1 MMKYNWICWEGKNG
15 KKKNGIL
22 TKREKERERENY
34 RVYTTINNR
43 STLQME
49 KVNEKLDCLCAFSYE
64 IT

>member
-1 MMKYNWICWEGKNG
+1 ME

-43 STLQME
+43 SKKNDFTNG
-49 KVNEKLDCLCAFSYE
+49 KSK
-64 IT
+64 

>member
-1 MMKYNWICWEGKNG
+1 ME

-22 TKREKERERENY
+22 RKREKERERENY

-49 KVNEKLDCLCAFSYE
+49 KVNEKLDCLCAFS
-64 IT
+64 